1 MNDVANY
8 YEKNKNRFLRFGGG
22 NKTGS
27 IHRKLFAPGVRGAQ
41 NALLYVNR
49 LIEELLKSHAAEKKS
64 PLRLLD
70 MGCGV
75 GGIALW
81 RAKRLGMEVTG
92 ITHSGI
98 QITLFQQHHRRC
110 FPERM
115 YHTGVG
121 RVPLSRV

>member
-1 MNDVANY
+1 MDDVANY
-8 YEKNKNRFLRFGGG
+8 YEKNTNRFLRFGGG
-22 NKTGS
+22 NKTES

-81 RAKRLGMEVTG
+81 LAKRL
-92 ITHSGI
+92 
-98 QITLFQQHHRRC
+98 
-110 FPERM
+110 
-115 YHTGVG
+115 
-121 RVPLSRV
+121 